1 MLKRILLCVILVAA
15 SAAPP
20 AWGVELAP
28 FAVRNFSP
36 PALIH
41 GLPVAETAR
50 VNHPGQFSSR
60 LGFDISNIATDD
72 DRSGEK
78 IVLDGETYVATF
90 GLRYGLAEHL
100 QVGIDLPWVWQSKG
114 FLDGFIEN
122 FHDFFGMPN
131 ADRNNMSNNNINYVY
146 DSRDGDDFLLDHA
159 TSGIGDVRLLGSWQ
173 WLDTEKTAAN
183 LQASIK
189 APSGD
194 ADKFTGSGGWDISLA
209 LSAQRDF
216 PLENG
221 HASLWGGLGGTWLG
235 DGNVLQ
241 DRVENWAASGWL
253 GAGWSPLD
261 WLGLKLQLDS
271 HSALYD
277 SNLDEIGTPALILT
291 LGGTLGLGEKTS
303 LDIGVGED
311 LSIDASSDVTFH
323 LSLAHQ
329 F

>member
-1 MLKRILLCVILVAA
+1 MLKRILIYAGLITA
-15 SAAPP
+15 STVLP

-36 PALIH
+36 PALVH
-41 GLPVAETAR
+41 GLPVAEPAR
-50 VNHPGQFSSR
+50 VNQPGQFSSR
-60 LGFDISNIATDD
+60 LGLDVSNIATDD
-72 DRSGEK
+72 NRSGEN
-78 IVLDGETYVATF
+78 IVLDGETYVANL

-122 FHDFFGMPN
+122 FHDLFGMPN
-131 ADRNNMSNNNINYVY
+131 GDRNNMSKDQINYAY
-146 DSRDGDDFLLDHA
+146 DSNDGDDFLLDHQ
-159 TSGIGDVRLLGSWQ
+159 TNGIGDIRLLAAWQ
-173 WLDTEKTAAN
+173 WLDAENSA
-183 LQASIK
+183 ASIQATIK
-189 APSGD
+189 TPTGD

-216 PLENG
+216 PLEKG
-221 HASLWGGLGGTWLG
+221 SASLWGGLGGTWLDDG
-235 DGNVLQ
+235 DVLQ

-253 GAGWSPLD
+253 GAGWSPID

-277 SNLDEIGTPALILT
+277 SDLDEIGTPALILT
-291 LGGTLGLGEKTS
+291 MGGTLGLGEKTS

-323 LSLAHQ
+323 LSLAHS